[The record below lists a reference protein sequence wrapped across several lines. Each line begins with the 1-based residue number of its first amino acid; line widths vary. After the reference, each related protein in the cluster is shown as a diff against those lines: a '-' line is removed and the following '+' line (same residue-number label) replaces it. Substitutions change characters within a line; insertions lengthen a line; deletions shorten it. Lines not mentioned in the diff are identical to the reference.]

1 LNIIKECTFLLLMIF
16 VAGYQ
21 LYGSHARAPELVLIV
36 STIRAGEDAHKVTV
50 NQVEVIQ
57 LCIIKTGDFLTGVDK
72 IDGAVF
78 DANGNEIMDL
88 EFVDDGDREKGDG
101 KRMDGIYSTI
111 VIFPSEGSY
120 TIKAALEVKDY
131 PLRVTRLSMT
141 RPREEVPRSWLLGD
155 PINMTFSLTASLDVV
170 ADSTVEVLPIPT
182 GMPDY
187 GFWDEEEPEGDANA
201 IP

>member
-1 LNIIKECTFLLLMIF
+1 MLFCTVVFFVVYGISISLAKE
-16 VAGYQ
+16 
-21 LYGSHARAPELVLIV
+21 PEVILGIG
-36 STIRAGEDAHKVTV
+36 TIRRGEEAYRVTV

-57 LCIIKTGDFLTGVDK
+57 LCIIKIGDFLTGVDK

-78 DANGNEIMDL
+78 DANGEKIMDI

-131 PLRVTRLSMT
+131 PLRVTRLSVT